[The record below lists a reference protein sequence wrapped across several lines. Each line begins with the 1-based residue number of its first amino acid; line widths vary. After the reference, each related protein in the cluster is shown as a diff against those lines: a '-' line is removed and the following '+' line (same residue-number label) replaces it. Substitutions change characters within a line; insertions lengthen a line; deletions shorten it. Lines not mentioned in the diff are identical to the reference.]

1 MWGTGCRDEL
11 RLDDRRSD
19 CLDTEPAANIMVRCQ
34 AKSVANDTGT
44 ALVFDHE
51 ETGLLCVMIDLLRG
65 ARTTQD

>member
-1 MWGTGCRDEL
+1 
-11 RLDDRRSD
+11 
-19 CLDTEPAANIMVRCQ
+19 MVRCQ